1 MSPTPKPGESKEDF
15 VSRAIHHLVEKEGKS
30 QKAAVGQAYG
40 MFHDAHPR
48 KSNPTNKLRATK
60 RHSRKR
66 NNR

>member
-15 VSRAIHHLVEKEGKS
+15 ISRSVSHLIKEGKS
-30 QKAAVGQAYG
+30 QKVAIGQAYG
-40 MFHDAHPR
+40 MFEHANPR

-60 RHSRKR
+60 KHSRKR